1 MPPNFSPL
9 RAHHPAC
16 SLKRESLN
24 PPATPDHD
32 ELTSRGDQ
40 GCQMSPFSY
49 SRFPLQGS
57 LTQKRQWHQ
66 PANWKKKIGSFFSSK
81 TSPNLTITPL
91 LSLSPWLL
99 SLQHEPT
106 FWCCSITGSF
116 LLSYCN
122 PEQGAFDSLGS
133 KGTICIIR
141 ATWYSVSTLACHFSH
156 KLPKQGILA

>member
-106 FWCCSITGSF
+106 FWCCSIYWELSPQLLQPWARCIWLLREQRDNLHHQGNMIQCQHTGM
-116 LLSYCN
+116 
-122 PEQGAFDSLGS
+122 SLQ
-133 KGTICIIR
+133 
-141 ATWYSVSTLACHFSH
+141 
-156 KLPKQGILA
+156 P